1 MTKRLLDD
9 IYPTIPPE
17 PVVFV
22 DPPQLRYLFRKE
34 KETKEFLGI
43 GGATLIYECLYLVP
57 TEEADDQ
64 YQPPILISKQL
75 VADEI
80 AEKYVYQYTHK
91 REVVL

>member
-9 IYPTIPPE
+9 IYSRIPPE

-22 DPPQLRYLFRKE
+22 EPPQLRYLFTKE
-34 KETKEFLGI
+34 KETKEFLGMA
-43 GGATLIYECLYLVP
+43 GATLIYDCLYLVP

-64 YQPPILISKQL
+64 YQPPILVSKQL
-75 VADEI
+75 VADEA
-80 AEKYVYQYTHK
+80 AEKYVYRFIHE